1 MLRLWSKNRKRQPN
15 QNKVVSSFIK
25 RSTKKPGMSNLNS
38 SGYWSSKISSGL
50 HKFMVKSRNLYKNA
64 VNNPHNKSQYLLECD
79 GTSEYTPAEESI
91 GIIVPF
97 LRTKERKSMPV
108 PCILYTIN

>member
-38 SGYWSSKISSGL
+38 SGYWSSKISDGL